1 MIFQYRVKDK
11 AGNTSN
17 GTLEAHTL
25 DDAVKTL
32 RDRDLL
38 VITVHEQGEVA
49 HQTKVLSGF
58 LARVGFGEV
67 VDFTRQLST
76 MIIAGLPLV
85 DSLAL
90 LEGQTKNASFKG
102 VMSDIIQGIR
112 GGKPFSE
119 ALKTHPKQFSKIYVA
134 LVSAGE
140 KSGKLDVV
148 LERLADNLE
157 KTRSFRSKLKTA
169 MIYPLIIVIG
179 IVLLT
184 MLMMIFVIPQLTE
197 IYSSFN
203 VELPLPT
210 RILIGASKFMVNF
223 WWLVISAMVGIF
235 LWFPSF
241 TKTEGG
247 SRIMDAISLRA
258 PVFGSLKK
266 DMIMAEM
273 TRTLGLLVG
282 AGVPILEGLEIVA
295 DALDSRSYTESTNE
309 IAKKVEKGFPL
320 GLMFSQ
326 NPVYPPIVGQMLIVG
341 EETGKIDETMDRIS
355 KYFEQQADEKVKRLS
370 TAIEPIILVLL
381 GVGVAFVVLSI
392 VLPMYQLTEAF

>member
-1 MIFQYRVKDK
+1 MIFTYRVKDK
-11 AGNTSN
+11 SGTTSN
-17 GTLEAHTL
+17 GTMEANGL
-25 DDAVKTL
+25 DDAVKVL
-32 RDRDLL
+32 R
-38 VITVHEQGEVA
+38 EQGLIVINVHQQTEVA

-67 VDFTRQLST
+67 VDLTRQLST

-90 LEGQTKNASFKG
+90 LEGQTRNASLKAVLG
-102 VMSDIIQGIR
+102 DVIQSIR
-112 GGKPFSE
+112 GGNPFSQ
-119 ALKTHPKQFSKIYVA
+119 ALKTHPKQFSKIYIA

-169 MIYPLIIVIG
+169 MIYPLIIVVG

-184 MLMMIFVIPQLTE
+184 MIMMIFVIPQLTE
-197 IYSSFN
+197 IYSSFD

-210 RILIGASKFMVNF
+210 RILIGMSDFMVHF
-223 WWLVISAMVGIF
+223 WWLVIAAMIGIAA
-235 LWFPSF
+235 WFPSF
-241 TKTEGG
+241 TKTDGG
-247 SRIMDAISLRA
+247 SRLLDVIGLRA

-295 DALDSRSYTESTNE
+295 DALDSRSYTESTME
-309 IAKKVEKGFPL
+309 IAHKVEKGFPL

-326 NPVYPPIVGQMLIVG
+326 NPAYPPIVGQMLIVG
-341 EETGKIDETMDRIS
+341 EETGKVDETMDRIS

-370 TAIEPIILVLL
+370 TAIEPIILVVL
-381 GVGVAFVVLSI
+381 GIGVAFVVLSI
-392 VLPMYQLTEAF
+392 VLPMYQLTESF

>member
-1 MIFQYRVKDK
+1 MIFTYRVKDK

-17 GTLEAHTL
+17 GTLEAHGL
-25 DDAVKTL
+25 DEAVKVL
-32 RDRDLL
+32 RDRDLM
-38 VITVHEQGEVA
+38 VINVHEQGEVA
-49 HQTKVLSGF
+49 HQTKLLGGF
-58 LARVGFGEV
+58 LSRVGFGEI
-67 VDFTRQLST
+67 VDMTRQLST
-76 MIIAGLPLV
+76 MIIAGLPLI

-90 LEGQTKNASFKG
+90 LEGQSRNPSLKA
-102 VMSDIIQGIR
+102 VLADIIQGIR
-112 GGKPFSE
+112 GGSPFSQ
-119 ALKTHPKQFSKIYVA
+119 ALTTHPKQFGKIYVA

-157 KTRSFRSKLKTA
+157 KTRNFRSKLKTA

-184 MLMMIFVIPQLTE
+184 MIMMIFVIPQLTE
-197 IYSSFN
+197 IYSSFD

-210 RILIGASKFMVNF
+210 RILIGTSDFMVNF
-223 WWLVISAMVGIF
+223 WWLVIAGMVGIF

-241 TKTEGG
+241 TKTEVG
-247 SRIMDAISLRA
+247 STLVDTLALRA

-282 AGVPILEGLEIVA
+282 AGVPILDGLEIVA
-295 DALDSRSYTESTNE
+295 DALDSKSYTASTKE
-309 IAKKVEKGFPL
+309 IAHKVEKGFPL

-326 NPVYPPIVGQMLIVG
+326 NPSYPPIVGQMLIVG
-341 EETGKIDETMDRIS
+341 EETGKVDETMDRIS

-370 TAIEPIILVLL
+370 TAIEPIILVIL
-381 GVGVAFVVLSI
+381 GIGVAFVVLSI
-392 VLPMYQLTEAF
+392 VLPMYQLTESF